1 MFYGALMTEILNQ
14 TKPHMANTQKYNI
27 QWKKSPKITVCFK
40 THPSSW
46 IWFCL
51 IEGQRGHPYILDATA
66 LIGNSFLRLQITSR
80 WETHIHL
87 HKWLRGFTLTRIH
100 LCKTYSFSLFIW
112 INKCLNFSTNEA
124 DNLSNISHILPS
136 PLTFDSCSYHDRN
149 TGNKVCLGLY
159 TYITKVVCSSR
170 NPCYQFWIKDIRK
183 SYSISIHT
191 WDIYICASRF
201 IYFRLAQFEETNG
214 VLHYRTIIKQSL
226 SCFEKSVYE
235 WMFHTHTT
243 TYLVHLGVNSEVRLV
258 SVVNLFSVNT
268 MSVTHLL

>member
-1 MFYGALMTEILNQ
+1 M
-14 TKPHMANTQKYNI
+14 
-27 QWKKSPKITVCFK
+27 KKSPKFTVCFT

-112 INKCLNFSTNEA
+112 INECLNFSTNEA
-124 DNLSNISHILPS
+124 DNLLNISHILPP

-149 TGNKVCLGLY
+149 TGNKVCLELY

-170 NPCYQFWIKDIRK
+170 NPCYQFWKKGHKKIIQYKYTYLRYLHICQQV
-183 SYSISIHT
+183 
-191 WDIYICASRF
+191 YI
-201 IYFRLAQFEETNG
+201 AQFEETNG

-226 SCFEKSVYE
+226 FLFWEKCVWVNVS
-235 WMFHTHTT
+235 HT
-243 TYLVHLGVNSEVRLV
+243 YNHLSSASRGKQWGETCECCKSLLCQHHV
-258 SVVNLFSVNT
+258 SHSFIINI
-268 MSVTHLL
+268 